1 MTINANQLITPEPF
15 LVIGADL
22 IKDIIKDSYF
32 ELQDLVIDT
41 YRQHHA
47 GETVNPDSYF
57 LRYPQDPKKRI
68 IALPAYIGGSTNV
81 SGLKW
86 IASYPDNI
94 KHGLQRASATL
105 ILNDGNTGFPLACLE
120 SGMISATRTCIS
132 AVSVLHFLKNGKK
145 VAKRVGIIGNGF
157 IARTLTE
164 SFNALGWDIPQF
176 SLFDLNEKYA
186 ASLKQHI
193 QGLGYQQIDIETSL
207 QTLIESCDV
216 IITTTTAS
224 VPYIND
230 PKWLA
235 HNPVILNLSLRDLS
249 EDVILNANNI
259 LDDIGH
265 CLKADT
271 SPHLA
276 YKKTGNMDFINGHF
290 GQLIDGSLSL
300 NKDKPTIF
308 SPFGLGVL
316 DIALGHFIYQRSK
329 SEPGVITVPNF
340 FGDQTRW

>member
-1 MTINANQLITPEPF
+1 MTIDAHQSIAPEPF
-15 LVIGADL
+15 RVIGAEL
-22 IKDIIKDSYF
+22 IKDIIKDSYL
-32 ELQDLVIDT
+32 ELQDLVIET

-57 LRYPQDPKKRI
+57 LRYPLDPKKRI
-68 IALPAYIGGSTNV
+68 IALPAHIGGSTNV

-120 SGMISATRTCIS
+120 SGVISATRTSIS
-132 AVSVLHFLKNGKK
+132 AVSALHFLKNGNKA
-145 VAKRVGIIGNGF
+145 AKRVGIIGNGF

-164 SFNALGWDIPQF
+164 SLCSLGWDIPQF
-176 SLFDLNEKYA
+176 SLFDLSEKYA

-193 QGLGYQQIDIETSL
+193 QGLGYQQVDIESSL
-207 QTLIESCDV
+207 QDLIESCDV
-216 IITTTTAS
+216 IITTTTAGA
-224 VPYIND
+224 PYITD
-230 PKWLA
+230 PQWLK
-235 HNPVILNLSLRDLS
+235 HNPVILNLSLRDIG
-249 EDVILNANNI
+249 EDIILNANNI

-265 CLKADT
+265 CLKAET

-276 YKKTGNMDFINGHF
+276 FKKTGNTDFINGHF

-300 NKDKPTIF
+300 DKDKTTIF